1 MAGVLKDSESKTRR
15 FSARLAHRRD
25 LQKQQSLRGCIIR
38 KRTPVPVSFEGVVVL
53 LCGVGLVGGNGSA
66 NKLPNLESSY
76 GK

>member
-1 MAGVLKDSESKTRR
+1 MAWPVRR
-15 FSARLAHRRD
+15 STTE
-25 LQKQQSLRGCIIR
+25 IR
-38 KRTPVPVSFEGVVVL
+38 KRTPVPVSGEGVVVL